1 MIASVGDLVAQGSWL
16 PAKDVVTD
24 VSAADLTLA
33 VTKRVLGSDNIMSSF
48 KIVDRDGTT
57 VAQM

>member
-1 MIASVGDLVAQGSWL
+1 MTAIVIASLGFLVVFWSGL

-33 VTKRVLGSDNIMSSF
+33 VKKGALSGASQHLVKF
-48 KIVDRDGTT
+48 
-57 VAQM
+57 